1 MFYYYKSYTS
11 QVDENDCG
19 VAALASIAKYYGS
32 HYSIS
37 YFRQLANT
45 TREGTTALGI
55 INAANALGFKTK
67 AIKADISLFDIKN
80 LDFPLIVH
88 VIKNNELA
96 HYYIVYKSYRNHLLI
111 GDPDPSVK
119 IVKMAKD
126 KFAEEWTGVALLFKP
141 SRNYSPTNQN
151 FFSPVSYTK
160 VISKRLTLI
169 FLITII
175 SLIITL
181 ISILSSYY
189 LQATIDFYIPNKMFS
204 ALEIITFGLIST
216 FILQEILTYFRDYLL
231 ILLNQKL
238 SIDIIL
244 AYIQHLFK
252 LPLSFFSTRRT
263 GEITS
268 RFNDANSII
277 DAIAS
282 TILTIFLDFLM
293 TICVGMT
300 LFFQNKI
307 LFTITLVGIPIYTI
321 LILSF
326 YKSFKKM
333 NQELMQANALVS
345 STIIE
350 DLNGIETIKALSC
363 EEKSFKRI
371 NDEFR
376 EVLQK
381 SFRLQKL
388 TVLQSALKKGTQQIL
403 NVIILW
409 VGAKLVISG
418 KISIGQLITFNA
430 LLVYFTT
437 PIENIINLQNKI
449 QSAKEANNRLN
460 EVYYEKLEFENN
472 QNTKLKIDKLRTIDL
487 KNISFKYGI
496 GHDLLK
502 NINLTIREG
511 EKICIIGT
519 SGSGKTTL
527 AKLIVG
533 FQKPTEGKITINNY
547 DMDKINKKTIRYFIN
562 YLPQQPYL
570 FTGTIIENLT
580 FGIYKDISQE
590 KIEEACRIAAILGD
604 IEKMPLKFNT
614 KFSDGFGLSGGQ
626 KQRIALVRALL
637 SDSPIL
643 ILDEATSGLDIQTE
657 KLIINNLL
665 KLKNKTIIFIAHRL
679 AIAEK
684 TDRIIVMNR
693 GKISEMG
700 SHKELISRKGAYY
713 QLLNS

>member
-1 MFYYYKSYTS
+1 
-11 QVDENDCG
+11 
-19 VAALASIAKYYGS
+19 
-32 HYSIS
+32 
-37 YFRQLANT
+37 
-45 TREGTTALGI
+45 
-55 INAANALGFKTK
+55 
-67 AIKADISLFDIKN
+67 
-80 LDFPLIVH
+80 
-88 VIKNNELA
+88 
-96 HYYIVYKSYRNHLLI
+96 
-111 GDPDPSVK
+111 
-119 IVKMAKD
+119 
-126 KFAEEWTGVALLFKP
+126 
-141 SRNYSPTNQN
+141 
-151 FFSPVSYTK
+151 
-160 VISKRLTLI
+160 
-169 FLITII
+169 
-175 SLIITL
+175 
-181 ISILSSYY
+181 
-189 LQATIDFYIPNKMFS
+189 MFS

-460 EVYYEKLEFENN
+460 EVYYEKSEFENN

>member
-1 MFYYYKSYTS
+1 
-11 QVDENDCG
+11 
-19 VAALASIAKYYGS
+19 
-32 HYSIS
+32 
-37 YFRQLANT
+37 
-45 TREGTTALGI
+45 
-55 INAANALGFKTK
+55 
-67 AIKADISLFDIKN
+67 
-80 LDFPLIVH
+80 
-88 VIKNNELA
+88 
-96 HYYIVYKSYRNHLLI
+96 
-111 GDPDPSVK
+111 
-119 IVKMAKD
+119 MAKD

-460 EVYYEKLEFENN
+460 EVYYEKSEFENN

-626 KQRIALVRALL
+626 KQRIALVRVLL

>member
-1 MFYYYKSYTS
+1 
-11 QVDENDCG
+11 
-19 VAALASIAKYYGS
+19 
-32 HYSIS
+32 
-37 YFRQLANT
+37 
-45 TREGTTALGI
+45 
-55 INAANALGFKTK
+55 
-67 AIKADISLFDIKN
+67 
-80 LDFPLIVH
+80 
-88 VIKNNELA
+88 
-96 HYYIVYKSYRNHLLI
+96 
-111 GDPDPSVK
+111 
-119 IVKMAKD
+119 MAKD

-403 NVIILW
+403 NIIILW

-460 EVYYEKLEFENN
+460 EVYYEKSEFENN

>member
-1 MFYYYKSYTS
+1 
-11 QVDENDCG
+11 
-19 VAALASIAKYYGS
+19 
-32 HYSIS
+32 
-37 YFRQLANT
+37 
-45 TREGTTALGI
+45 
-55 INAANALGFKTK
+55 
-67 AIKADISLFDIKN
+67 
-80 LDFPLIVH
+80 
-88 VIKNNELA
+88 
-96 HYYIVYKSYRNHLLI
+96 
-111 GDPDPSVK
+111 
-119 IVKMAKD
+119 MAKD

-388 TVLQSALKKGTQQIL
+388 TVLQSALKKSTQQIL

-460 EVYYEKLEFENN
+460 EVYYEKSEFENN

>member
-19 VAALASIAKYYGS
+19 VAALASIAKYYES

-381 SFRLQKL
+381 SLRLQKL

-430 LLVYFTT
+430 LLVFFTT

-460 EVYYEKLEFENN
+460 EVYYEKSEFENN

>member
-1 MFYYYKSYTS
+1 
-11 QVDENDCG
+11 
-19 VAALASIAKYYGS
+19 
-32 HYSIS
+32 
-37 YFRQLANT
+37 
-45 TREGTTALGI
+45 
-55 INAANALGFKTK
+55 
-67 AIKADISLFDIKN
+67 
-80 LDFPLIVH
+80 
-88 VIKNNELA
+88 
-96 HYYIVYKSYRNHLLI
+96 
-111 GDPDPSVK
+111 
-119 IVKMAKD
+119 MAKD

-460 EVYYEKLEFENN
+460 EVYYEKSEFENN

>member
-1 MFYYYKSYTS
+1 
-11 QVDENDCG
+11 
-19 VAALASIAKYYGS
+19 
-32 HYSIS
+32 
-37 YFRQLANT
+37 
-45 TREGTTALGI
+45 
-55 INAANALGFKTK
+55 
-67 AIKADISLFDIKN
+67 
-80 LDFPLIVH
+80 
-88 VIKNNELA
+88 
-96 HYYIVYKSYRNHLLI
+96 
-111 GDPDPSVK
+111 
-119 IVKMAKD
+119 
-126 KFAEEWTGVALLFKP
+126 
-141 SRNYSPTNQN
+141 
-151 FFSPVSYTK
+151 
-160 VISKRLTLI
+160 
-169 FLITII
+169 
-175 SLIITL
+175 L

-460 EVYYEKLEFENN
+460 EVYYEKSEFENN

>member
-1 MFYYYKSYTS
+1 M
-11 QVDENDCG
+11 QNIMDHII
-19 VAALASIAKYYGS
+19 L
-32 HYSIS
+32 
-37 YFRQLANT
+37 LANT

-67 AIKADISLFDIKN
+67 AIKADMSLFDIKN

-88 VIKNNELA
+88 VIKNNKLA

-175 SLIITL
+175 SLIITF

-204 ALEIITFGLIST
+204 ALEIITIGLIST

-333 NQELMQANALVS
+333 NQELMQANVLVS

-460 EVYYEKLEFENN
+460 EVYYEKSEFENN

-533 FQKPTEGKITINNY
+533 FQNPTEGKITINNY
-547 DMDKINKKTIRYFIN
+547 DMDKINKKTIRHFIN

>member
-32 HYSIS
+32 HCSIS

-460 EVYYEKLEFENN
+460 EVYYEKSEFENN

>member
-1 MFYYYKSYTS
+1 
-11 QVDENDCG
+11 
-19 VAALASIAKYYGS
+19 
-32 HYSIS
+32 
-37 YFRQLANT
+37 
-45 TREGTTALGI
+45 
-55 INAANALGFKTK
+55 
-67 AIKADISLFDIKN
+67 
-80 LDFPLIVH
+80 
-88 VIKNNELA
+88 
-96 HYYIVYKSYRNHLLI
+96 
-111 GDPDPSVK
+111 
-119 IVKMAKD
+119 MAKD

-460 EVYYEKLEFENN
+460 EVYYEKSEFENN

-511 EKICIIGT
+511 EKF
-519 SGSGKTTL
+519 
-527 AKLIVG
+527 V
-533 FQKPTEGKITINNY
+533 
-547 DMDKINKKTIRYFIN
+547 
-562 YLPQQPYL
+562 
-570 FTGTIIENLT
+570 
-580 FGIYKDISQE
+580 
-590 KIEEACRIAAILGD
+590 
-604 IEKMPLKFNT
+604 
-614 KFSDGFGLSGGQ
+614 
-626 KQRIALVRALL
+626 
-637 SDSPIL
+637 
-643 ILDEATSGLDIQTE
+643 
-657 KLIINNLL
+657 
-665 KLKNKTIIFIAHRL
+665 
-679 AIAEK
+679 
-684 TDRIIVMNR
+684 
-693 GKISEMG
+693 
-700 SHKELISRKGAYY
+700 
-713 QLLNS
+713 